1 MVMIIMIIILLIRTI
16 FFTNII
22 NTFKKCLI
30 LYINVVN
37 YILMKKKYD
46 ESSKKN
52 NYFRPQCCRNC
63 GLNGHL
69 YKDCPHPIMS
79 FGIIC
84 YKIINNEIK
93 YIMIQ
98 RKDSLSFME
107 FVRGKY
113 NIEDDKYIIKLIEY
127 MTDSEKKLLLTN
139 SFEHIWNYTWCQI
152 NQGTF
157 KHTKEYIESKNKF
170 DIIIT
175 DSNIKNILS
184 VKNCNNNNES
194 EQEWGFP
201 KGRKKLR
208 EADIDCAVRE
218 FCEETQLNNNDIEID
233 KNIIPFQEI
242 FFGTNNILYKHVYY
256 IAKII
261 NDNAEI
267 QLDNTCIEQI
277 REIRSLKWFSNE
289 EVLNHIKNHNTE
301 RIKIFKKAHS
311 IINNKSLM

>member
-1 MVMIIMIIILLIRTI
+1 MKNKGCIPILFVLLLAFLSFSFLTNSNEKLIKN
-16 FFTNII
+16 FTLKSVDN
-22 NTFKKCLI
+22 KK
-30 LYINVVN
+30 V
-37 YILMKKKYD
+37 
-46 ESSKKN
+46 S
-52 NYFRPQCCRNC
+52 
-63 GLNGHL
+63 LND
-69 YKDCPHPIMS
+69 YKDAKGFVVVFISNKCPMAKLYS
-79 FGIIC
+79 ERLN
-84 YKIINNEIK
+84 KIN
-93 YIMIQ
+93 
-98 RKDSLSFME
+98 
-107 FVRGKY
+107 
-113 NIEDDKYIIKLIEY
+113 DKYIIKLIEY

-201 KGRKKLR
+201 KGRKKLK

-218 FCEETQLNNNDIEID
+218 FCEETQLNKDDIEID

-267 QLDNTCIEQI
+267 SLDNNCIEQI
-277 REIRSLKWFSNE
+277 REIRSLKWFSE
-289 EVLNHIKNHNTE
+289 KEVLNHIKNHNIE
-301 RIKIFKKAHS
+301 RIKIFKKANS
-311 IINNKSLM
+311 IINYNKSLM

>member
-1 MVMIIMIIILLIRTI
+1 
-16 FFTNII
+16 
-22 NTFKKCLI
+22 
-30 LYINVVN
+30 
-37 YILMKKKYD
+37 MKKLYD
-46 ESSKKN
+46 DNSKKT

-84 YKIINNEIK
+84 YKIVNNDIR

-113 NIEDDKYIIKLIEY
+113 NIDDGKYIMKLIEH
-127 MTDSEKKLLLTN
+127 MTDSEKKLLLNNTFDN
-139 SFEHIWNYTWCQI
+139 IWNYTWCQI
-152 NQGTF
+152 NYNQF
-157 KHTKEYIESKNKF
+157 KHTKEYLESKNKF
-170 DIIIT
+170 EIIMN
-175 DSNIKNILS
+175 DYNIKNLLFI
-184 VKNCNNNNES
+184 KKNNNNNIIS

-201 KGRKKLR
+201 KGRKKLK
-208 EADIDCAVRE
+208 EADVDCAIRE
-218 FCEETQLNNNDIEID
+218 FCEETQLNNTDIEID
-233 KNIIPFQEI
+233 TAIAPFQEI
-242 FFGTNNILYKHVYY
+242 FFGTNDILYKHVYY

-267 QLDNTCIEQI
+267 SLDNNCIEQI
-277 REIRSLKWFSNE
+277 REIRSLKWFSE
-289 EVLNHIKNHNTE
+289 KEVLEHIKNHNIE

-311 IINNKSLM
+311 IINYKSLM

>member
-1 MVMIIMIIILLIRTI
+1 
-16 FFTNII
+16 
-22 NTFKKCLI
+22 
-30 LYINVVN
+30 
-37 YILMKKKYD
+37 MKKKYD
-46 ESSKKN
+46 ETNKKN

-84 YKIINNEIK
+84 YKIVNDDIK

-113 NIEDDKYIIKLIEY
+113 NIDDTKYILKLIEY
-127 MTDSEKKLLLTN
+127 MTDSEKKLLLNN
-139 SFEHIWNYTWCQI
+139 SFDQIWNYTWCQI
-152 NQGTF
+152 NHGSF

-170 DIIIT
+170 EIIIS
-175 DSNIKNILS
+175 DYNIKNSLLT
-184 VKNCNNNNES
+184 KNNNNIS

-201 KGRKKLR
+201 KGRKKLK
-208 EADIDCAVRE
+208 ENDVDCAIRE
-218 FCEETQLNNNDIEID
+218 FCEETQLNKDDIEID
-233 KNIIPFQEI
+233 TEIIPFQEI

-261 NDNAEI
+261 NDDAEI
-267 QLDNTCIEQI
+267 LLDNNCIEQI
-277 REIRSLKWFSNE
+277 REIRSLKWFSE
-289 EVLNHIKNHNTE
+289 KEVLNHIKNHNIE
-301 RIKIFKKAHS
+301 RIKIFKKANS
-311 IINNKSLM
+311 IIQYNKSLM

>member
-1 MVMIIMIIILLIRTI
+1 
-16 FFTNII
+16 
-22 NTFKKCLI
+22 
-30 LYINVVN
+30 
-37 YILMKKKYD
+37 MKKIYD
-46 ESSKKN
+46 ENSKKT

-84 YKIINNEIK
+84 YKIVNNVIK

-113 NIEDDKYIIKLIEY
+113 NIEDSKYIMKLIEY
-127 MTDSEKKLLLTN
+127 MTDSEKKLLLNNT
-139 SFEHIWNYTWCQI
+139 FDQIWNYTWCQL
-152 NQGTF
+152 NHCSF

-170 DIIIT
+170 EIIIN
-175 DSNIKNILS
+175 DYNIKNLLFTKKSSNI
-184 VKNCNNNNES
+184 S

-201 KGRKKLR
+201 KGRKKLK
-208 EADIDCAVRE
+208 ESDVDCAIRE
-218 FCEETQLNNNDIEID
+218 FCEETQLNKTDIEID
-233 KNIIPFQEI
+233 NSIIPFQEI

-267 QLDNTCIEQI
+267 SLDNNCIEQI
-277 REIRSLKWFSNE
+277 REIRSLKWFSE
-289 EVLNHIKNHNTE
+289 TEVLNHIKNHNIE

-311 IINNKSLM
+311 IIDYNKSLM